1 MQRNNADFYLIWSAA
16 SVSSMRMVKAA
27 RFSLSITPM
36 DFLTTALLL
45 LVGTG
50 AGVALS
56 NALRNRSG
64 VTDVRRDSVIL
75 LERIEKVF
83 KVVMAEG
90 YFSEIYN
97 YQDQKKILYLLND
110 PKKAMVIAKSK
121 VLVGFDFAKVRFRA
135 PDTGTGD
142 KTLIIEAFP
151 EPEVLSIDT
160 DYNFYDIQSGYLNHF
175 NGEDYTKILDEAK
188 KAMNERAMHS
198 DLPKIANNQIQY
210 MMYQL
215 ANSMGWQL
223 QLPEAEQRQL
233 EALKAKAGEETGE
246 QKQLPFGQ

>member
-1 MQRNNADFYLIWSAA
+1 
-16 SVSSMRMVKAA
+16 
-27 RFSLSITPM
+27 M
-36 DFLTTALLL
+36 DFLTAVFLI
-45 LVGTG
+45 LVGAGGGVFLANTLRKRTG
-50 AGVALS
+50 LTS
-56 NALRNRSG
+56 IQ
-64 VTDVRRDSVIL
+64 RDSVLL

-135 PDTGTGD
+135 PVNGE
-142 KTLIIEAFP
+142 KKLVIESFP

-160 DYNFYDIQSGYLNHF
+160 DYKFYDIQAGILNHF
-175 NGEDYTKILDEAK
+175 SGADYTQILEEAK
-188 KAMNERAMHS
+188 KAMNERAMQS

-210 MMYQL
+210 MIYQL
-215 ANSMGWQL
+215 ASSMGWHL
-223 QLPEAEQRQL
+223 QLPEAEQREL
-233 EALKAKAGEETGE
+233 EALKAKAETQSQSPKLLTGRTNE
-246 QKQLPFGQ
+246 

>member
-1 MQRNNADFYLIWSAA
+1 
-16 SVSSMRMVKAA
+16 
-27 RFSLSITPM
+27 M

-56 NALRNRSG
+56 NTLRGRSG

-135 PDTGTGD
+135 ANNGD

-160 DYNFYDIQSGYLNHF
+160 DYNFYDIQAGYLNHF
-175 NGEDYTKILDEAK
+175 SGEDYTKILEEAK
-188 KAMNERAMHS
+188 RAMNERAMHS

-215 ANSMGWQL
+215 ASSMGWQL
-223 QLPEAEQRQL
+223 KLPETEQRQL
-233 EALKAKAGEETGE
+233 EALKAKAEEETRHS
-246 QKQLPFGQ
+246 KLPGFNNPTE

>member
-1 MQRNNADFYLIWSAA
+1 
-16 SVSSMRMVKAA
+16 
-27 RFSLSITPM
+27 M
-36 DFLTTALLL
+36 DFLTTVLLL
-45 LVGTG
+45 LVGAG
-50 AGVALS
+50 GGVALA
-56 NALRNRSG
+56 NALRKRSG
-64 VTDVRRDSVIL
+64 ITNVQRDSVLL

-97 YQDQKKILYLLND
+97 YQDQKKILYVLND

-135 PDTGTGD
+135 PDNGE
-142 KTLIIEAFP
+142 KKLIIDAFP
-151 EPEVLSIDT
+151 QPEVLSIDT
-160 DYNFYDIQSGYLNHF
+160 NYKFYDIQAGILNHF
-175 NGEDYTKILDEAK
+175 SGDDYTQILDEAK
-188 KAMNERAMHS
+188 QAMNERALQS

-233 EALKAKAGEETGE
+233 EALKAKAEE
-246 QKQLPFGQ
+246 QPSAPAQLPSGQ

>member
-1 MQRNNADFYLIWSAA
+1 
-16 SVSSMRMVKAA
+16 
-27 RFSLSITPM
+27 M
-36 DFLTTALLL
+36 DFLTTLLLL
-45 LVGTG
+45 LVGAG
-50 AGVALS
+50 GGVALA
-56 NALRNRSG
+56 NALRKRTGITN
-64 VTDVRRDSVIL
+64 VRHDSVIL

-110 PKKAMVIAKSK
+110 PKKAMVIARSK

-135 PDTGTGD
+135 PDNGEQ
-142 KTLIIEAFP
+142 KLIIESFP

-160 DYNFYDIQSGYLNHF
+160 DYKFYDIQAGILNHF
-175 NGEDYTKILDEAK
+175 SGDDYTQILDEAK
-188 KAMNERAMHS
+188 QAMNERAMQS

-215 ANSMGWQL
+215 ASSMGWQL
-223 QLPEAEQRQL
+223 QLPEAEQQKL
-233 EALKAKAGEETGE
+233 EALKAQAEDQAQSTKRLNAGNQSEN
-246 QKQLPFGQ
+246 

>member
-1 MQRNNADFYLIWSAA
+1 
-16 SVSSMRMVKAA
+16 
-27 RFSLSITPM
+27 M
-36 DFLTTALLL
+36 DFLTAVL
-45 LVGTG
+45 LVLLG
-50 AGVALS
+50 AGGGVALA
-56 NALRNRSG
+56 NTLRKRTG
-64 VTDVRRDSVIL
+64 LTTVQRDSVLL

-135 PDTGTGD
+135 PVNGE
-142 KTLIIEAFP
+142 KKLVIESFP

-160 DYNFYDIQSGYLNHF
+160 DYKFYDIQAGILNHF
-175 NGEDYTKILDEAK
+175 SGADYTQILEEAK
-188 KAMNERAMHS
+188 KAMNERAMQS

-210 MMYQL
+210 MIYQL
-215 ANSMGWQL
+215 ASSMGWHL
-223 QLPEAEQRQL
+223 QLPEAEQREL
-233 EALKAKAGEETGE
+233 DALKAKAETQSQAPKLLTGRTNE
-246 QKQLPFGQ
+246 

>member
-1 MQRNNADFYLIWSAA
+1 
-16 SVSSMRMVKAA
+16 
-27 RFSLSITPM
+27 M
-36 DFLTTALLL
+36 DFFTTALLL
-45 LVGTG
+45 LVGAG
-50 AGVALS
+50 GGVALANTLWKRTGRSAVSVS
-56 NALRNRSG
+56 N
-64 VTDVRRDSVIL
+64 VQRDSVLL

-135 PDTGTGD
+135 PENGE
-142 KTLIIEAFP
+142 KKLVIESFP
-151 EPEVLSIDT
+151 QPEILSIDT
-160 DYNFYDIQSGYLNHF
+160 DYKFYDIQAGILNHF
-175 NGEDYTKILDEAK
+175 SGADYTQILDEAK
-188 KAMNERAMHS
+188 QAMNDRAMQS

-215 ANSMGWQL
+215 ASSMGWQL
-223 QLPEAEQRQL
+223 QLPETEQRLL
-233 EALKAKAGEETGE
+233 EALKAKTEDTTQSHALLNPGDTAE
-246 QKQLPFGQ
+246 Q

>member
-1 MQRNNADFYLIWSAA
+1 
-16 SVSSMRMVKAA
+16 
-27 RFSLSITPM
+27 M
-36 DFLTTALLL
+36 DFLTTVLLL
-45 LVGTG
+45 LVGAG
-50 AGVALS
+50 SGVAAA
-56 NALRNRSG
+56 NVLRKRTG
-64 VTDVRRDSVIL
+64 LTDVRHESTLL

-121 VLVGFDFAKVRFRA
+121 VLVGFDFAKVRFQL
-135 PDTGTGD
+135 PDAANR
-142 KTLIIEAFP
+142 TLVIEAFP

-160 DYNFYDIQSGYLNHF
+160 DYRFYDIQAGILNHF
-175 NGEDYTKILDEAK
+175 NGTDYTQILSEAK
-188 KAMNERAMHS
+188 QVMNERAMQS

-215 ANSMGWQL
+215 AATMGWHL
-223 QLPEAEQRQL
+223 ELPEADQRRL
-233 EALKAKAGEETGE
+233 DALKVKAEHGE
-246 QKQLPFGQ
+246 LPLKAVLPTSNDSSRSQS

>member
-1 MQRNNADFYLIWSAA
+1 
-16 SVSSMRMVKAA
+16 
-27 RFSLSITPM
+27 M
-36 DFLTTALLL
+36 DFLTVVLLL
-45 LVGTG
+45 LVGAG
-50 AGVALS
+50 GGVALA
-56 NALRNRSG
+56 NALRKRAG
-64 VTDVRRDSVIL
+64 TTDIQRDSVLL

-135 PDTGTGD
+135 PDNGD
-142 KTLIIEAFP
+142 KKLVIEYFP

-160 DYNFYDIQSGYLNHF
+160 DYKFYDIQAGYLNHF
-175 NGEDYTKILDEAK
+175 SGADYTKILEEAK
-188 KAMNERAMHS
+188 QAMNERAMQS

-215 ANSMGWQL
+215 ASSMGWQL
-223 QLPEAEQRQL
+223 QLPEADQQRL
-233 EALKAKAGEETGE
+233 DALKVKAEEASIVP
-246 QKQLPFGQ
+246 KQLPGGQ

>member
-1 MQRNNADFYLIWSAA
+1 
-16 SVSSMRMVKAA
+16 
-27 RFSLSITPM
+27 M
-36 DFLTTALLL
+36 DFLTTVLLL
-45 LVGTG
+45 LVGVGGG
-50 AGVALS
+50 AALA
-56 NALRNRSG
+56 NALRSRSG
-64 VTDVRRDSVIL
+64 VTNVRHESTLL

-121 VLVGFDFAKVRFRA
+121 VLVGFDFSKVRIR
-135 PDTGTGD
+135 PSENGE
-142 KTLIIEAFP
+142 KKLIIEAFP
-151 EPEVLSIDT
+151 KPEVLSIDT
-160 DYNFYDIQSGYLNHF
+160 DYKFYDIQAGILNHF
-175 NGEDYTKILDEAK
+175 SGADYTQILDEAK
-188 KAMNERAMHS
+188 RAMNERALQS

-215 ANSMGWQL
+215 ASSMGWQL

-233 EALKAKAGEETGE
+233 DVLKAQADNTTNYKQLTTGE
-246 QKQLPFGQ
+246 

>member
-1 MQRNNADFYLIWSAA
+1 
-16 SVSSMRMVKAA
+16 
-27 RFSLSITPM
+27 M
-36 DFLTTALLL
+36 DFLTTLLLL
-45 LVGTG
+45 LVGAG
-50 AGVALS
+50 GGVALA
-56 NALRNRSG
+56 NALRKRTGITN
-64 VTDVRRDSVIL
+64 VRHDSVIL

-110 PKKAMVIAKSK
+110 PKKAMVIARSK

-135 PDTGTGD
+135 PDNGEQ
-142 KTLIIEAFP
+142 KLIIDSFP

-160 DYNFYDIQSGYLNHF
+160 DYKFYDIQAGILNHF
-175 NGEDYTKILDEAK
+175 SGDDYTQILDEAK
-188 KAMNERAMHS
+188 QAMNERAMQS

-215 ANSMGWQL
+215 ASSMGWQL
-223 QLPEAEQRQL
+223 QLPEADQQKL
-233 EALKAKAGEETGE
+233 EALKAQAEDQAQAIKRLNVGNQSEN
-246 QKQLPFGQ
+246 

>member
-1 MQRNNADFYLIWSAA
+1 
-16 SVSSMRMVKAA
+16 
-27 RFSLSITPM
+27 M
-36 DFLTTALLL
+36 DFLTVVLLL
-45 LVGTG
+45 LVGAG
-50 AGVALS
+50 GGVALA
-56 NALRNRSG
+56 NALRKRSG
-64 VTDVRRDSVIL
+64 ETDVQRDSVLL

-121 VLVGFDFAKVRFRA
+121 VLVGFDFAKVRFRQ
-135 PDTGTGD
+135 PTDD
-142 KTLIIEAFP
+142 SKLLVIESFP

-160 DYNFYDIQSGYLNHF
+160 DYRFYDIQAGYLNHF
-175 NGEDYTKILDEAK
+175 SGEDYTRILDEAK
-188 KAMNERAMHS
+188 QAMNERAMQS

-215 ANSMGWQL
+215 AGSMGWHL
-223 QLPEAEQRQL
+223 QLPEAEQRKL
-233 EALKAKAGEETGE
+233 DVLKAKAEQDTGE
-246 QKQLPFGQ
+246 PRQLPAGNSFFDN

>member
-1 MQRNNADFYLIWSAA
+1 
-16 SVSSMRMVKAA
+16 
-27 RFSLSITPM
+27 M
-36 DFLTTALLL
+36 DFLTTLLLL
-45 LVGTG
+45 LVGAG
-50 AGVALS
+50 GGVALA
-56 NALRNRSG
+56 NALRTRTGTTN
-64 VTDVRRDSVIL
+64 VRHDSVIL

-110 PKKAMVIAKSK
+110 PKKAMVIARSK
-121 VLVGFDFAKVRFRA
+121 VLVGFDFAKVRLRA
-135 PDTGTGD
+135 SENGER
-142 KTLIIEAFP
+142 KLIIDSFP

-160 DYNFYDIQSGYLNHF
+160 DYKFYDIQAGILNHF
-175 NGEDYTKILDEAK
+175 SGDDYTQILDEAK
-188 KAMNERAMHS
+188 QAMNERAMQS

-223 QLPEAEQRQL
+223 QLPEAEQQKL
-233 EALKAKAGEETGE
+233 EALKAQAEDKAQAINRLNAGNQTDN
-246 QKQLPFGQ
+246 

>member
-1 MQRNNADFYLIWSAA
+1 
-16 SVSSMRMVKAA
+16 
-27 RFSLSITPM
+27 M
-36 DFLTTALLL
+36 DFLTTVLLL
-45 LVGTG
+45 IVG
-50 AGVALS
+50 AGGGITLANV
-56 NALRNRSG
+56 LRNRSG
-64 VTDVRRDSVIL
+64 VTDVRHESTLL

-135 PDTGTGD
+135 SDTGD
-142 KTLIIEAFP
+142 KKLIIESFP

-160 DYNFYDIQSGYLNHF
+160 DYKFYDIQAGILNHF
-175 NGEDYTKILDEAK
+175 SGADYTQILDEAK
-188 KAMNERAMHS
+188 QAMNDRALQS

-215 ANSMGWQL
+215 ASSMGWQL

-233 EALKAKAGEETGE
+233 DVLKARAEEKAKE
-246 QKQLPFGQ
+246 QKQLSSGQ